1 MRGIRVN
8 SHGLFASV
16 LMACLWAVGFLGVAS
31 MTNAASAGQSSLK
44 AGKSAT
50 NYVFDSRCLI
60 RDPRIYLPIAPSYI
74 YYDYPYYYC
83 RGHYPTHIRGFI
95 YRAFIR
101 SDDSKR
107 VGWHRKCVTKG
118 SGAHRCL

>member
-1 MRGIRVN
+1 MPGIRVN
-8 SHGLFASV
+8 SFGLFASV
-16 LMACLWAVGFLGVAS
+16 LMACLWAVGVAS

-60 RDPRIYLPIAPSYI
+60 RDPRIHLPIAPSYI

-95 YRAFIR
+95 YRAFIS
-101 SDDSKR
+101 SDDSER
-107 VGWHRKCVTKG
+107 GGRHRKCVTKG
-118 SGAHRCL
+118 SGARKCL